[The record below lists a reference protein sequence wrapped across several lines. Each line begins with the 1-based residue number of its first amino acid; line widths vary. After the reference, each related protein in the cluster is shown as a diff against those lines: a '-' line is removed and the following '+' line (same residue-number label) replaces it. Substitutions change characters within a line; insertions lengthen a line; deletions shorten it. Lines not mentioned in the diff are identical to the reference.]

1 MHTRSANANPKRQ
14 HRAVDAAAT
23 AIPASRLRVRF
34 VSGRNP
40 RIAEQAARC
49 MDALARGRLDIEVAH
64 DADDQ
69 APAAGA
75 SLVVV
80 IHVAAEPAPL
90 VADECG
96 GRVDWHL
103 GHAALT
109 DNAAE
114 LMAHLGRHAARL
126 LGDLGH
132 PAPPCALRTATGT
145 RPANS
150 AVPRTPALLAAA

>member
-1 MHTRSANANPKRQ
+1 MHARSADENTKRQ
-14 HRAVDAAAT
+14 HLAADAAAT

-49 MDALARGRLDIEVAH
+49 MDALARGRLDIEAPH
-64 DADDQ
+64 GAGDR

-90 VADECG
+90 VTDEFG

-103 GHAALT
+103 GREALA

-114 LMAHLGRHAARL
+114 LMAHLRRHAARL

-132 PAPPCALRTATGT
+132 PAPPCALRSAT

>member
-1 MHTRSANANPKRQ
+1 M
-14 HRAVDAAAT
+14 DAA
-23 AIPASRLRVRF
+23 PRPLRLRVRF

-40 RIAEQAARC
+40 RVAEQAARC

-64 DADDQ
+64 EAGDR
-69 APAAGA
+69 APATGNLP

-80 IHVAAEPAPL
+80 IHVVAEPAPL

-103 GHAALT
+103 GREALT
-109 DNAAE
+109 DDTAE
-114 LMAHLGRHAARL
+114 LMAHLRRHAARL

-132 PAPPCALRTATGT
+132 PAPPCALRSAT